1 MVCRAKCGEQSS
13 KIRPVKSRCL
23 LAQCIW
29 QLSDDIGDLGEKCF
43 RGDIGAENICGA
55 GRLGCMAVWN
65 DGCSWEDWGREE
77 FYLIF
82 LLNQVATTETMWL
95 EPVLHKRSHHSEK
108 PTHHN

>member
-13 KIRPVKSRCL
+13 KIRPVKKLCL

-43 RGDIGAENICGA
+43 HGDIGAENICGA
-55 GRLGCMAVWN
+55 GCLGCMAVWN
-65 DGCSWEDWGREE
+65 DGCSWEDWGRQE

-82 LLNQVATTETMWL
+82 LLNRVATTETM
-95 EPVLHKRSHHSEK
+95 
-108 PTHHN
+108 

>member
-1 MVCRAKCGEQSS
+1 
-13 KIRPVKSRCL
+13 
-23 LAQCIW
+23 
-29 QLSDDIGDLGEKCF
+29 
-43 RGDIGAENICGA
+43 
-55 GRLGCMAVWN
+55 MAVWN

-95 EPVLHKRSHHSEK
+95 EPVFHKRSHHSEK

>member
-1 MVCRAKCGEQSS
+1 M
-13 KIRPVKSRCL
+13 
-23 LAQCIW
+23 AQCIW

-43 RGDIGAENICGA
+43 HGDIGAENICGA

-95 EPVLHKRSHHSEK
+95 EPVFHKRSHHSEK

>member
-1 MVCRAKCGEQSS
+1 M
-13 KIRPVKSRCL
+13 
-23 LAQCIW
+23 AQCIW

-43 RGDIGAENICGA
+43 HGDIGAENICGA